1 MPTASSAPS
10 AIGGDDA
17 GSVGGHSGR
26 QPRLSRRQHLDLR
39 ARRLR
44 ALRAALEA
52 LFGRIDAGEL
62 TAITS
67 ELTLAELLV
76 KPLQMGQDQ
85 SQRAY
90 LETLQSGPT
99 LTMAPVSRAVLLDA
113 ARLRGQQPAL
123 KLPDAIHAATAL
135 ACNASVF
142 VTNDARF
149 AAVAGLTAIVL
160 HAE

>member
-1 MPTASSAPS
+1 MTLDRLAGIP
-10 AIGGDDA
+10 A
-17 GSVGGHSGR
+17 GSRVYLDANIWIYALEGFAPFA
-26 QPRLSRRQHLDLR
+26 QP
-39 ARRLR
+39 
-44 ALRAALEA
+44 LEA

-113 ARLRGQQPAL
+113 ARLRAQQPAL